1 MGNILRRHCNC
12 SLSVKSGNSIIL
24 NGKIVGKNVPLS
36 DALYRNAK
44 VRSEAGK
51 LRARQQAKAGA
62 ALFKKSQV
70 GLLPF
75 QTKLESSLAGTLKG
89 QILDFGGQAGG
100 VGVRPDFL
108 MDTGET
114 GDVKLQAFFGEG
126 QDFESAFTA
135 APRRPSTYAQPVGCA
150 ATGASRHTLPTAV
163 RDYGVPS

>member
-1 MGNILRRHCNC
+1 MTV

-135 APRRPSTYAQPVGCA
+135 APRRPSTYAQTVGCA